1 MGSPAARVDCKFS
14 GGALSGAARVD
25 CKFSGAAPGGTAGN
39 PQQLEL
45 TVNYRVPRS
54 RGGTAGNPP
63 QLELTVNYRVPRS
76 RVGGSQNVR
85 NLLLEPKWAPVAN
98 VRLGK
103 GSVKSIWRGSARWPA
118 PGEALL
124 STPAARVDCKFS
136 GGALS
141 GQHSWEAQQL
151 ELTVN
156 SRVARS
162 REQLELTVNSRV
174 PHLEALLATPSSS
187 S

>member
-1 MGSPAARVDCKFS
+1 M
-14 GGALSGAARVD
+14 
-25 CKFSGAAPGGTAGN
+25 
-39 PQQLEL
+39 
-45 TVNYRVPRS
+45 
-54 RGGTAGNPP
+54 
-63 QLELTVNYRVPRS
+63 
-76 RVGGSQNVR
+76 
-85 NLLLEPKWAPVAN
+85 AN

-156 SRVARS
+156 SRVPRS
-162 REQLELTVNSRV
+162 WGGTAGNPQQLELTVNYRVPRSWGGPAGNPQQLELTVNYRVPRSRGGTASNPPQLELTVNYRVPRSRV
-174 PHLEALLATPSSS
+174 GGSQNVANLPLEPK
-187 S
+187 